1 MKASAKKTQIN
12 HKRSNVV
19 KGNVTYVSS
28 FKKRNNVK
36 PYIKFDLD
44 WQNII
49 RANDPGK
56 RLHEASVNLAS
67 RTAYELHKNHDRKVY
82 LSTHWM
88 QDVTKKGAK
97 QTARIRTQIG
107 HIFNMIWRPKIFD
120 NGVWL
125 HNVFEVSYQEGYE
138 EILGLEDVVKTAC
151 TQENIEPVPTPK
163 NVLGVGHKS
172 LDYIDNK
179 GLEEEA
185 KAYSSSNPHNEKLK
199 IKSFSEAEATP
210 QETIIEV
217 PTLAISSLA
226 ELAKV
231 YQTEEIRSEATE
243 VVTIYDH
250 LAVLRAIQD
259 VPILANVANI
269 PNEEG
274 GVITEQISTITQLTS
289 EIFRA
294 FDSKTSEKIMENCI
308 FEELEPKKLG
318 ISIHAEFTISD
329 HDKQKL
335 KSCIRMAYGS
345 DVQMVNTSVV
355 KQKPTTSSESV
366 RENRTIGEVASI
378 KEHITSYPTQS
389 SYKNEWDLMKVKIAE
404 HFSENKYNHVMS
416 VWLEKLNFAR
426 VEGDKIIV
434 TGSCFYVDEVF
445 NRFATAIDNAV
456 VKTKKSLVL
465 QYEGNAQRPI
475 EFSYKQILSRR

>member
-289 EIFRA
+289 EIFKA
-294 FDSKTSEKIMENCI
+294 FDNKTSEKIIENCL
-308 FEELEPKKLG
+308 FKELEPNKLG

-329 HDKQKL
+329 HEKQKL

-345 DVQMVNTSVV
+345 DVQMVDTSVV
-355 KQKPTTSSESV
+355 KQKTKPILTVVKVTQEETTPLKTP
-366 RENRTIGEVASI
+366 RYN
-378 KEHITSYPTQS
+378 
-389 SYKNEWDLMKVKIAE
+389 KNEWDIMKVKIADY
-404 HFSENKYNHVMS
+404 FPENQRDHVMS
-416 VWLEKLNFAR
+416 VWLDKLNFKGL
-426 VEGDKIIV
+426 EGDKIIV
-434 TGSCFYVDEVF
+434 AGSCFYVDEVF
-445 NRFATAIDNAV
+445 QRCSTAIDKAV
-456 VKTKKSLVL
+456 LQMKKSLVL
-465 QYEGNAQRPI
+465 QYEGNDQRPI
-475 EFSYKQILSRR
+475 EYFYKQILNNR